1 MVIVIGENAQDNW
14 DKIQESSPTDIW
26 VHMKSFPSS
35 HVIIRD
41 EDPNDERIM
50 EAAII
55 CKANSKYRFKNA
67 KVSYTPI
74 SNVVLGDVVG
84 TVHFISNRQVKT
96 VIPP

>member
-14 DKIQESSPTDIW
+14 DIIQASKPTDIW
-26 VHMKSFPSS
+26 FHMKSFPSS

-41 EDPNDERIM
+41 EDPDEDRIM

-55 CKANSKYRFKNA
+55 CKSNSKYRFKNA

-74 SNVVLGDVVG
+74 SNIVLSDVVG
-84 TVHFISNRQVKT
+84 SVSFISNRKVDSIT
-96 VIPP
+96 PP

>member
-14 DKIQESSPTDIW
+14 DKIKASESTDIW
-26 VHMKSFPSS
+26 LHMKSFPSS

-41 EDPNDERIM
+41 EEPDGDRIM

-55 CKANSKYRFKNA
+55 CKENSKYRFKNA

-74 SNVVLGDVVG
+74 SNLILGDTIGSV
-84 TVHFISNRQVKT
+84 TFISNRKVKSVT
-96 VIPP
+96 PP